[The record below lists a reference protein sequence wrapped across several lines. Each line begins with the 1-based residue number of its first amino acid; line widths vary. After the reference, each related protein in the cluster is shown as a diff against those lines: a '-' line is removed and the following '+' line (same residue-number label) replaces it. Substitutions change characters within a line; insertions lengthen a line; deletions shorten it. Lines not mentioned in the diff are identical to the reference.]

1 MLYHSHK
8 HHSKRSYLILSLLS
22 LCLFIVGIVVF
33 LVRTDKLP
41 PSEDGSVLLP
51 SATPSPQGKVV
62 KTGIILCLPHREQG
76 EVQTLECA
84 YGLQDDEG
92 IYYALS
98 DTSSSYENI
107 SAAPM
112 NTAVTVEGDFTPQQ
126 SQIYPSIG
134 TIMVTKITTL

>member
-8 HHSKRSYLILSLLS
+8 HHSKRSYLILGLLS

-33 LVRTDKLP
+33 LVKTDKLP
-41 PSEDGSVLLP
+41 PSEDGSEPLP
-51 SATPSPQGKVV
+51 SVTSSPQRKVV
-62 KTGIILCLPHREQG
+62 KSGKILCLPHKEQSDF
-76 EVQTLECA
+76 QTLECA

-98 DTSSSYENI
+98 DSSSSYENI
-107 SAAPM
+107 SAISM
-112 NTAVTVEGDFTPQQ
+112 NTAVTVEGDFIPQR

-134 TIMVTKITTL
+134 TIMVSKISTL